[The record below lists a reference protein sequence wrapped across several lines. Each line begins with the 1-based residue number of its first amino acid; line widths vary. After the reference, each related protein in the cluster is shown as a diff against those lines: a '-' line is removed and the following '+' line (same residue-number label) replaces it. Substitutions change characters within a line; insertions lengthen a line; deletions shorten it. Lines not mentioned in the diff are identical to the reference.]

1 MEIIEKVETFF
12 RKIKKIFHWIP
23 FLWKLDDGSYES
35 LYKVNIE
42 QMIDIQKEIE
52 KFVDVYQEGFSYCL
66 QMEEVKKNLFLAMQE
81 PIIETDYSWFRP
93 SISTIEDKSGF
104 QGEASRKYDK
114 NKQESLEWW
123 I

>member
-35 LYKVNIE
+35 LYEVNIK
-42 QMIDIQKEIE
+42 QMTDMQEE
-52 KFVDVYQEGFSYCL
+52 FGKFIDVYQDGLSYYL
-66 QMEEVKKNLFLAMQE
+66 QMEEVKKNLFLAEKE
-81 PIIETDYSWFRP
+81 PDIEIAKRYVQRAFE
-93 SISTIEDKSGF
+93 IM
-104 QGEASRKYDK
+104 
-114 NKQESLEWW
+114 KQESLEWW